1 MMYDI
6 SERIDLLKLYWEII
20 FLCLFFL
27 VTAVSVSVFIPA
39 RSKDTASAEVQ
50 QLAKEFLFPEEW
62 NAESDMYAVL
72 PGFSVDSSVMDK
84 GLELYREP
92 TSRAAVEWFYLHI
105 TGKRDVTYA
114 ILDEANKNDVPL
126 SLAFALAYTE
136 SHYKADAINR
146 NTNTSIDRG
155 LFQLNNF
162 SFPML
167 TESDFFNP
175 ETSARYGMRHLRF
188 CLDTAGNE
196 VTALAMYNA
205 GTARVRKNTTPH
217 STLLYVDSI
226 MRYKNRLDAAFSD
239 EIATQYT
246 VNHDSDSRLALAK

>member
-1 MMYDI
+1 
-6 SERIDLLKLYWEII
+6 
-20 FLCLFFL
+20 
-27 VTAVSVSVFIPA
+27 
-39 RSKDTASAEVQ
+39 
-50 QLAKEFLFPEEW
+50 
-62 NAESDMYAVL
+62 
-72 PGFSVDSSVMDK
+72 
-84 GLELYREP
+84 
-92 TSRAAVEWFYLHI
+92 
-105 TGKRDVTYA
+105 
-114 ILDEANKNDVPL
+114 
-126 SLAFALAYTE
+126 
-136 SHYKADAINR
+136 
-146 NTNTSIDRG
+146 
-155 LFQLNNF
+155 
-162 SFPML
+162 ML